1 MADGRTNIEIGQYN
15 VPLNAWVLDDTVFS
29 VKSFLFSFPLKMCCT
44 NPQCYINVIV

>member
-29 VKSFLFSFPLKMCCT
+29 
-44 NPQCYINVIV
+44 I